1 MLNGEAR
8 RVLDPTIREGRA
20 GGTHAYLPSG
30 NDDVLTPVL
39 DAHRSIGVHDGQVTS
54 MEVTAL
60 ENFFGSLVIC
70 EILHTRSGRKC
81 QNKRI
86 TKGCGGLSKVYL
98 LHHKISANDNFA
110 DGLPILRDIL
120 EVFTLC
126 LINDTGAVGNAVT
139 ISLPGHALRAFFQ
152 RERQP
157 RLLQVVAS
165 EWAIRLEWGG
175 GGGVLVSSDGLNTV
189 GTCLAVYMSG

>member
-1 MLNGEAR
+1 LLNGEAR

-54 MEVTAL
+54 MEVTAP

-86 TKGCGGLSKVYL
+86 TKGCGLSKVYL
-98 LHHKISANDNFA
+98 LHHKISANDNFTN
-110 DGLPILRDIL
+110 GLPILRDIL
-120 EVFTLC
+120 EVLTLC
-126 LINDTGAVGNAVT
+126 LINDTGAVGSVVT

-152 RERQP
+152 GECQP

-165 EWAIRLEWGG
+165 EWAIRLEWGVC
-175 GGGVLVSSDGLNTV
+175 VLVSSDGLNTV
-189 GTCLAVYMSG
+189 GTCLAVYISG